1 VRGLFAALVVLAAV
15 PVAMGATQV
24 HYVMGTYLAVTVDDG
39 VPANALAACFAE
51 ARALDR
57 VLSRYD
63 EASELTRL
71 NALGGGPASPV
82 LRRVLG
88 QALRLA
94 HATDGAFDVSVGALT
109 DLWRRPQRPNTAEIT
124 GAKATVGAVALAP
137 DGVTLGPGTALDFDG
152 FAKGVAV
159 DACVRQLRE
168 EGVLRALVN
177 FGESSIYA
185 LGTPPDASAWVLDV
199 RGPDPDSLVA
209 RLRLRD
215 EAASVSAV
223 YGAMGR
229 HAANDVGHIID
240 PRSGRP
246 LAEDVVG
253 VVVAPTAARAEALS
267 KAVLVW
273 GESGLARV
281 ERIVGVR
288 AARITRVGLARG
300 ARMRQARA
308 LVAFDRPRP
317 LDIAE
322 AALR

>member
-1 VRGLFAALVVLAAV
+1 IVAA
-15 PVAMGATQV
+15 
-24 HYVMGTYLAVTVDDG
+24 
-39 VPANALAACFAE
+39 
-51 ARALDR
+51 R
-57 VLSRYD
+57 
-63 EASELTRL
+63 
-71 NALGGGPASPV
+71 
-82 LRRVLG
+82 
-88 QALRLA
+88 
-94 HATDGAFDVSVGALT
+94 
-109 DLWRRPQRPNTAEIT
+109 
-124 GAKATVGAVALAP
+124 ATVGAVALAP
-137 DGVTLGPGTALDFDG
+137 DAVNLGQDTALDFDG

-159 DACVRQLRE
+159 DACVRRLRE
-168 EGVLRALVN
+168 RGLRRALVN

-223 YGAMGR
+223 YGALGR
-229 HAANDVGHIID
+229 HAAGDVGHIVD

-253 VVVAPTAARAEALS
+253 IVVAPTAARAEALS

-273 GESGLARV
+273 GESGVARV
-281 ERIVGVR
+281 EHIGGVR
-288 AARITRVGLARG
+288 AARITRAGLARG
-300 ARMRQARA
+300 ARMRKARA

-317 LDIAE
+317 LEGAE